1 MQPFR
6 SLLTTLALALVV
18 ALSLHLVVEAVDV
31 KAEFDKTFNFK
42 PVRTWGWN
50 PAGAGAVRMARTA
63 DDDPEA
69 MKQRVDPLIRDAMM
83 TEMTRLGL
91 THAAT
96 APDLTVTYYLLLSA
110 GASAQEMGQFLPAT
124 VAWGLPLFAPA
135 TQSLEFVNRG
145 SLVLDLSAKDT
156 IVWRGIAQAKIEL
169 RATDKQREALLRES
183 VRDLLRKYPK

>member
-6 SLLTTLALALVV
+6 SLLTTLALAVIV
-18 ALSLHLVVEAVDV
+18 ALSIHLVVEAVDV

-42 PVRTWGWN
+42 TVRTWGWN

-69 MKQRVDPLIRDAMM
+69 MKQRVDPLIRDAMT

-91 THAAT
+91 THAAS
-96 APDLTVTYYLLLSA
+96 APDLTVTYYLLLST

-124 VAWGLPLFAPA
+124 VDWGLPMFAPA

-169 RATDKQREALLRES
+169 RSTDKQREALLRES
-183 VRDLLRKYPK
+183 VRDLLKKYPK